1 MKYISLLRN
10 TDSFKKR
17 NEDSL
22 NRIQH
27 IQEAFEKI
35 LKSKQYRE
43 LEVSIFCGGSLGRGD
58 AGKESDLDLFILSN
72 KEGKDIRRMDTLKLL
87 ADAINI
93 NEKLKYPEFSNDGQ
107 YFKVYSFPDMF
118 ERLGSPNDDVDN
130 LFTVRMLLL
139 LESRPIFN
147 KELYEAQIDKVLD
160 HYFRDSSGKDSFHP
174 LFLMNDILRYWRTV
188 CLNYEL
194 VRNDPRRPWRK
205 KNINL
210 KFSRMLTIFGTIL
223 PLISGP
229 ASTKKNVGKL
239 KDLTPIERL
248 AQGLDYLNDDSI
260 LERFENFLKIYE
272 EFIKLKESMGSKVNL
287 DDASIDEKVKSNAKE
302 VKNNAEEFSKFL
314 YECLMH
320 ENIKEEYKRYL
331 VL

>member
-1 MKYISLLRN
+1 
-10 TDSFKKR
+10 
-17 NEDSL
+17 
-22 NRIQH
+22 
-27 IQEAFEKI
+27 
-35 LKSKQYRE
+35 
-43 LEVSIFCGGSLGRGD
+43 
-58 AGKESDLDLFILSN
+58 
-72 KEGKDIRRMDTLKLL
+72 MDTLKFL

-93 NEKLKYPEFSNDGQ
+93 NEKLKYPEFSNDGR

-118 ERLGSPNDDVDN
+118 NRLGAPDDDVEN

-147 KELYEAQIDKVLD
+147 EKLYEKQIDKVLE
-160 HYFRDSSGKDSFHP
+160 HYFRDSSGKDSFRP
-174 LFLMNDILRYWRTV
+174 LFLVNDILRYWRTV

-223 PLISGP
+223 PLIS
-229 ASTKKNVGKL
+229 SKTTTQRTIEEIKK
-239 KDLTPIERL
+239 LTPMERL

-260 LERFENFLKIYE
+260 INEFEEFLKIYE
-272 EFIKLKESMGSKVNL
+272 EFIELKEKMGSKIKV
-287 DDASIDEKVKSNAKE
+287 DDEATGQKVDDKAR
-302 VKNNAEEFSKFL
+302 VFSKFL
-314 YECLMH
+314 YTCLMH
-320 ENIKEEYKRYL
+320 DRINEEYRRYL